1 MSSNPLNDL
10 SQVYLDQVANVKKAE
25 NEADIQRW
33 EEIGG
38 PTPTNYKPTGGSAK
52 IKTESTDR
60 SDWRNDLFE
69 AGDPDATQT
78 PGFKKEKD
86 STKKVK
92 EVAGINNKVV
102 INPKLNEA
110 IKEIGGEVIVAE
122 EVEEIDEDDQTRQQQ
137 LQRKQLMIDRQ
148 KLQLRRRAMG
158 KKKKENNDGGS
169 ETEAQANVIA
179 KEGAMT
185 MIGKKKPEK
194 KAEKA
199 MDAGARAKRMLARK
213 IHAKYVSGSTEN
225 VPDDIAEAVKG
236 QDTAMRKMAAQDRA
250 AGIDKRLSPKEGRRS
265 VKPVRY
271 RYNELSLIHI

>member
-86 STKKVK
+86 STRKVK

-110 IKEIGGEVIVAE
+110 IAEIGGKLLEVTMEADPLE
-122 EVEEIDEDDQTRQQQ
+122 EAIEYLYEEGIKLTTSKKFLIQIH
-137 LQRKQLMIDRQ
+137 QR
-148 KLQLRRRAMG
+148 
-158 KKKKENNDGGS
+158 
-169 ETEAQANVIA
+169 
-179 KEGAMT
+179 
-185 MIGKKKPEK
+185 
-194 KAEKA
+194 
-199 MDAGARAKRMLARK
+199 
-213 IHAKYVSGSTEN
+213 
-225 VPDDIAEAVKG
+225 
-236 QDTAMRKMAAQDRA
+236 
-250 AGIDKRLSPKEGRRS
+250 
-265 VKPVRY
+265 
-271 RYNELSLIHI
+271 